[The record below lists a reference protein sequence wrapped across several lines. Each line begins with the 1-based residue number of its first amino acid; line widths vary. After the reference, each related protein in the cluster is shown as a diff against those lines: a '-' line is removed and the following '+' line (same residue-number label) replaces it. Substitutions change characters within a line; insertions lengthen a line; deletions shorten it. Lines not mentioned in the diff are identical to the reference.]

1 MQEGDCGVGSTVG
14 AWGVAGHAN
23 LGGMPDHV
31 SQHDRVLRAVPA
43 DRQRAATWTALWR
56 AGRDLA
62 ALAGQV
68 RGAPVAPGHHIA
80 EEAPTELARVT
91 ARLPA
96 GRTASPA
103 GASRLGPKRRQHL
116 IGTGTTW
123 DCSRDDI
130 GTSES

>member
-43 DRQRAATWTALWR
+43 DRQRAAIWTALGR

-68 RGAPVAPGHHIA
+68 RGHP
-80 EEAPTELARVT
+80 LR
-91 ARLPA
+91 PA
-96 GRTASPA
+96 TLCDRPIPERMSHNATHS
-103 GASRLGPKRRQHL
+103 SQM
-116 IGTGTTW
+116 
-123 DCSRDDI
+123 
-130 GTSES
+130 

>member
-23 LGGMPDHV
+23 LGMPDHV

-43 DRQRAATWTALWR
+43 DRQRAATWTAVGR

-80 EEAPTELARVT
+80 EEAPTELAR
-91 ARLPA
+91 
-96 GRTASPA
+96 
-103 GASRLGPKRRQHL
+103 
-116 IGTGTTW
+116 GTGTTW